1 MESRLKQSS
10 HHKERVEFCKVY
22 WKEQTLAIQLTEI
35 ILEVPL
41 TEWEVCFSVGVLA
54 FVKRDAISL

>member
-1 MESRLKQSS
+1 M
-10 HHKERVEFCKVY
+10 Y

>member
-1 MESRLKQSS
+1 M
-10 HHKERVEFCKVY
+10 Y

-41 TEWEVCFSVGVLA
+41 TEWEVCFSVGVLD